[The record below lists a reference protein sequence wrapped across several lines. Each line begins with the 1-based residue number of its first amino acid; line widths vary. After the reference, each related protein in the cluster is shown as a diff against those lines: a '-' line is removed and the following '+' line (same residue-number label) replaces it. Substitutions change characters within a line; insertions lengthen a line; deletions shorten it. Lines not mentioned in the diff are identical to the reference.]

1 MKKGVIK
8 TLKILLNVIIGLII
22 IVAAVVTIVSL
33 STRENGVADVNGY
46 IPFSIQTASM
56 EPTIKVG
63 DLIITKKY
71 DDQKLKVGDII
82 SFASV
87 EQEKTIIKTHRIKE
101 INTTGDLTSYVT
113 KGDNNEAID
122 EVEVAPGDIIA
133 VYDGTKYAHLGTILD
148 FFKSKYG
155 FLFCIILP
163 LFIFFL
169 YQLYSFITLIIEVKK
184 DKAIKEINDASKK
197 A

>member
-8 TLKILLNVIIGLII
+8 TLKILLNIIIGLII
-22 IVAAVVTIVSL
+22 FVAAVVTIVSL

-113 KGDNNEAID
+113 KGDNNEAPD

-133 VYDGTKYAHLGTILD
+133 VYDGTKYAYLGTILD

-184 DKAIKEINDASKK
+184 DKAIREINDASKK